1 MEKPKQEFPEFSQVL
16 NEFYKWWKDE
26 DDKDMEFFPGT
37 GSLMKF
43 YDIIKTKTLE
53 KK

>member
-26 DDKDMEFFPGT
+26 DMEFF
-37 GSLMKF
+37 L
-43 YDIIKTKTLE
+43 
-53 KK
+53 

>member
-26 DDKDMEFFPGT
+26 DMEFFPGT